1 MLKLC
6 SGGGRH
12 NYNHQRIL
20 SRLDIGNSGIRFS
33 LGRGQLCLFVVVV
46 IVGVVVFVVFF
57 FVLLTP
63 KVFLCQVVA
72 TVAGPKSV
80 INMELYKSN
89 LTEELNKFVN
99 NIL

>member
-1 MLKLC
+1 M
-6 SGGGRH
+6 
-12 NYNHQRIL
+12 
-20 SRLDIGNSGIRFS
+20 
-33 LGRGQLCLFVVVV
+33 FVVVV
-46 IVGVVVFVVFF
+46 IVGVVVFVVF

-89 LTEELNKFVN
+89 LTEELDKFVN
-99 NIL
+99 HIH

>member
-1 MLKLC
+1 MVKLC

-20 SRLDIGNSGIRFS
+20 SRLDIGNFGIRFS
-33 LGRGQLCLFVVVV
+33 LGRGQLCLFVVFF
-46 IVGVVVFVVFF
+46 IVGVVVV
-57 FVLLTP
+57 FVLLLP

-89 LTEELNKFVN
+89 LTEELDKFVN
-99 NIL
+99 HIN

>member
-1 MLKLC
+1 MVKLC

-20 SRLDIGNSGIRFS
+20 SRLDIGNPGIRFS

-46 IVGVVVFVVFF
+46 IIGVVVCVVVFV
-57 FVLLTP
+57 LLSP

-89 LTEELNKFVN
+89 LTEELDKFVN
-99 NIL
+99 HIL

>member
-1 MLKLC
+1 MVKLC

-20 SRLDIGNSGIRFS
+20 SRLDIGNFGIRFS

-46 IVGVVVFVVFF
+46 IVGVVV

-89 LTEELNKFVN
+89 LTEELDKFVN
-99 NIL
+99 HIH

>member
-1 MLKLC
+1 MVKLC

-20 SRLDIGNSGIRFS
+20 SRLDIGNFGIRFS

-46 IVGVVVFVVFF
+46 IIGVVVCVVVFV
-57 FVLLTP
+57 LLSP

-89 LTEELNKFVN
+89 LTEELDKFVN
-99 NIL
+99 HSL